1 MATVEPKKASLRLRF
16 WVTLMMQAI
25 VILAIPAQA
34 IYTQTTG
41 KSIVL
46 QTALVDPYNPLQ
58 GYHVTLSYAIANAAT
73 LKTLPGWETVERQ
86 IQQHETK
93 ADRGFLSQESTE
105 FYVILQAPSDAA
117 ESPQPWQPIAVS
129 AQLPDRLKSNEVA
142 LRGIYRQGDIRY
154 GLETYYIPEDQQTQ
168 LSQQIQALQERS
180 RQAAVLVEVKVGT
193 AGQAV
198 PIGFWLGGQ
207 RYQF

>member
-1 MATVEPKKASLRLRF
+1 MAAVQSIKESTRWRF
-16 WVTLMMQAI
+16 WVTLLVQAI

-58 GYHVTLSYAIANAAT
+58 GYHITLSYSIADPQK
-73 LKTLPGWETVERQ
+73 LKTLPGWKTVERQ
-86 IQQHETK
+86 IQQHEANT
-93 ADRGFLSQESTE
+93 DRGFLWQESTE
-105 FYVILQAPSDAA
+105 FYVILQAPSGAGEPLPA
-117 ESPQPWQPIAVS
+117 WQPIAVVGQRP
-129 AQLPDRLKSNEVA
+129 ARLKPNEIA
-142 LRGIYRQGDIRY
+142 LRGIYRRGNVRY

-168 LSQQIQALQERS
+168 LSNQIRELQGS
-180 RQAAVLVEVKVGT
+180 GQPTILVEVKVGT

-198 PIGFWLGGQ
+198 PIGFWLSGQ